1 MSVSEHGNHHGS
13 GHAEHKPWFEE
24 WFSHPLY
31 LEVYSHRDASEAA
44 GCIRTI
50 IRQTG
55 LDSRSPSSV
64 NILDIACG
72 AGRHALE
79 FARIGYR
86 VTGNDLSGF
95 LLEKAREEA
104 LALGIQVRFTKND
117 MRALS
122 EERQYDLVVQLF
134 TSFGYFKTQH
144 DDRLVL
150 RNVHKALLPGG
161 WYCLDLINPSWLK
174 RNLVGSSRRGI
185 KQATVAEKR
194 RIADSRIVKEITI
207 TPEKGEPLHFTESV
221 KLFSRREIE
230 TMLAETGF
238 ILDSI
243 AGDYAGSPFDEESSA
258 RMMLFVRKP

>member
-1 MSVSEHGNHHGS
+1 MPVSEHGD

-122 EERQYDLVVQLF
+122 EENLYDLVVQLF

-161 WYCLDLINPSWLK
+161 WYCLDLINPIWLK
-174 RNLVGSSRRGI
+174 RNLVPISRRSI
-185 KQATVAEKR
+185 KQATVVEKR
-194 RIADSRIVKEITI
+194 RFAESRVIKEITI

-221 KLFSRREIE
+221 RLFSRREIE
-230 TMLAETGF
+230 TILAETGF
-238 ILDSI
+238 ATDSI
-243 AGDYAGSPFDEESSA
+243 AGDYTGSRFEEGSSP
-258 RMMLFVRKP
+258 RLILFSRKP